1 MLHGFRRTR
10 TENKMTKTAF
20 LKYWSLAVGTMDV
33 LIGLLLVFFPAL
45 MLQMLKI
52 EPPSADGLVFVSWI
66 GVFVISV
73 GLSYGLAFGRRGH
86 GEAVWIFSSVVCLLS
101 AVFLTTRILGESM
114 PGSWTLVAVACA
126 LVALVQ
132 IVFLRAG
139 WWREVHR

>member
-1 MLHGFRRTR
+1 
-10 TENKMTKTAF
+10 MTKTAF

-33 LIGLLLVFFPAL
+33 LLGLLLVFSPAL
-45 MLQMLKI
+45 MLRMLKI

-73 GLSYGLAFGRRGH
+73 GLSYGLTFGRRGH
-86 GEAVWIFSSVVCLLS
+86 GEAVWIFSSGGCLLT

-114 PGSWTLVAVACA
+114 PGSWTLIAVACA

-132 IVFLRAG
+132 IALLRAG